1 MKSSFVIDETYD
13 LEKSS
18 QYIVSIQLALDG
30 FSFVITDSERNKL
43 IVFHYQPVS
52 MSLPEIDFFN
62 AADDY
67 FKGQVFFQE
76 SYKEVRVFFS
86 FPKYTLLPASFFKL
100 ESLKKYFEFN
110 HKLGEFEE
118 LNYDRLN
125 HGNIYNVF
133 AIPSD
138 LSSIV
143 VNYFNSFKVIHA
155 SSIFIDMSINMSKN
169 SDDTNLFVH
178 LHDKYFFIVAV
189 RKNELVFSNCFEYEG
204 TSDFIYFVMNV
215 VEQLKFNPN
224 DIKVYAMGDIY
235 KLSNNLLIM
244 KRYLKNVSLFEAFSE
259 DNFSYGFGDVELHR
273 HSLLFTGAL

>member
-1 MKSSFVIDETYD
+1 MKNSFVIDETYD

-18 QYIVSIQLALDG
+18 QYILSIQLALDG
-30 FSFVITDSERNKL
+30 FSFVINDSKRDKL
-43 IVFHYQPVS
+43 IVFHQQPVS
-52 MSLPEIDFFN
+52 MSLPENDFYN

-67 FKGQVFFQE
+67 FQEQVFFQE
-76 SYKEVRVFFS
+76 SYKEVRIFFS

-100 ESLKKYFEFN
+100 DNLKKYFEFN

-118 LNYDRLN
+118 LNYNKLN

-143 VNYFNSFKVIHA
+143 VNYFNNFKVQHSA
-155 SSIFIDMSINMSKN
+155 SIFIDMALNLSKN

-178 LHDKYFFIVAV
+178 LHDRYFYVVAV
-189 RKNELVFSNCFEYEG
+189 KKNELIFSNCFEYEG

-224 DIKVYAMGDIY
+224 DINVYAMGDIY

-244 KRYLKNVSLFEAFSE
+244 KRYLKNVSLFDAFSD
-259 DNFSYGFGDVELHR
+259 DNFSYGFNDIELYKHP
-273 HSLLFTGAL
+273 LLFTGAL